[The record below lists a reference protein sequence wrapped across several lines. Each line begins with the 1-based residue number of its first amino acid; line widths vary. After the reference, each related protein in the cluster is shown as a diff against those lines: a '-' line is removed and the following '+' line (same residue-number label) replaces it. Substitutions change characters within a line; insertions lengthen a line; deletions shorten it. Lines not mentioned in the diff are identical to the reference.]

1 MVPGLGNLHMRLA
14 YNSAFMCLQALFSL
28 GWLLGQSLHSLN
40 GFFCLAALVYAAFTV
55 RLWGEKSLRVSD
67 LLQCVTVVYVMQ
79 KSYDLASSGTDIE
92 AMLLILYILT
102 KWAGFWEEGEKD
114 GALYGF
120 LCVLSVYAVTVKLS
134 AASTVLL
141 ALYPLY
147 LFIKEKNGKAV
158 TAHVAAGVFVLAPWL
173 IRNVIIS
180 GYVVYP
186 YAGIDL
192 FHPDWKMDAA
202 VLYEDSLDIKMF
214 ARGLRSAAEYDNSLT
229 GWVPGWFLS
238 QNMGN
243 RIVLLAGV
251 ICIPVLLYLLVRS
264 FRKREYALTA
274 LISAGLVNLAFWF
287 FSAPHMRYGGPYIYI
302 LVVMTLGTLAG
313 SGRMGFSG
321 AGIKILRIAAVAV
334 LLFYALPYG
343 WKVTEIPQMEAKAFI
358 RQPDYL
364 AWPAT
369 QYPVENVHI
378 WMPDEGDLIGYFA
391 FPATSQ
397 KKQLETLVLRGESF
411 KEGFQHE

>member
-1 MVPGLGNLHMRLA
+1 M
-14 YNSAFMCLQALFSL
+14 
-28 GWLLGQSLHSLN
+28 
-40 GFFCLAALVYAAFTV
+40 
-55 RLWGEKSLRVSD
+55 
-67 LLQCVTVVYVMQ
+67 
-79 KSYDLASSGTDIE
+79 
-92 AMLLILYILT
+92 
-102 KWAGFWEEGEKD
+102 
-114 GALYGF
+114 
-120 LCVLSVYAVTVKLS
+120 
-134 AASTVLL
+134 
-141 ALYPLY
+141 
-147 LFIKEKNGKAV
+147 

-321 AGIKILRIAAVAV
+321 AGIKLLRIAAVAV